1 MANEFPAAPRA
12 VQLPLDP
19 ANDTLELAHELL
31 AAFRAHSYVPAAAFI
46 QRTIGFLILQHL

>member
-1 MANEFPAAPRA
+1 MVNDDSPAAPPA

-31 AAFRAHSYVPAAAFI
+31 AAFRAHSYASLAFPVLLPNT
-46 QRTIGFLILQHL
+46 QFL